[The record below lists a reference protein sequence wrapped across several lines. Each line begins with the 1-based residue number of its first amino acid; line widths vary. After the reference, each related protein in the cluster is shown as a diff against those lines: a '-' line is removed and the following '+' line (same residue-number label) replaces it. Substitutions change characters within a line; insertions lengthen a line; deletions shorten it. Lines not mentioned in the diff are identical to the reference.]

1 MVCQCSQL
9 QFGEV
14 GRLASGR
21 ARRTL
26 SCAPKIGNA
35 WQSFKGYSV
44 ADLNGR
50 TVFSKCQRLQMLA
63 ALQPPLLRV
72 IFPKAD
78 REYGQR
84 QDLEKIIRF
93 MHKCV
98 LSALCQS
105 ASISLA
111 PFLAHTHRHTH
122 AYAHTELD
130 SAKTPMGECFW
141 LLEMSNCFV
150 MSNLSQ
156 WAQSAVLD
164 AGMCVSSAQKKR
176 NKPLKHVPLGL
187 HFGLTPW

>member
-1 MVCQCSQL
+1 M
-9 QFGEV
+9 
-14 GRLASGR
+14 
-21 ARRTL
+21 
-26 SCAPKIGNA
+26 
-35 WQSFKGYSV
+35 
-44 ADLNGR
+44 
-50 TVFSKCQRLQMLA
+50 
-63 ALQPPLLRV
+63 

-93 MHKCV
+93 MRKCV

-105 ASISLA
+105 ASISLV
-111 PFLAHTHRHTH
+111 PFLAHTHTH

-156 WAQSAVLD
+156 GAQSAVLD
-164 AGMCVSSAQKKR
+164 AGMCVSPAQK
-176 NKPLKHVPLGL
+176 NPQEACLSGPL
-187 HFGLTPW
+187 F